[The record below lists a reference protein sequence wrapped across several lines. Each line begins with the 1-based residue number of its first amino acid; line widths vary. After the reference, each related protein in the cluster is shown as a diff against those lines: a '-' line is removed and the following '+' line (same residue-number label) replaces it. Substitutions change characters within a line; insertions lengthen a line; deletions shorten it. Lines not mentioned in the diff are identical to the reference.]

1 MLYSLMDIEGI
12 GPVMAAKLKKLGIR
26 TTAKLLEAAKTAK
39 QRKILAAKLEID
51 ERVLLRWVTLAD
63 RMRIKGVG
71 EPYAK
76 LLQVAGVD
84 TVKELKHRNVEN
96 LVKELRK
103 ANLKLNLVRQP
114 PSERRVA
121 KWKEIAKGLPP
132 VITY

>member
-26 TTAKLLEAAKTAK
+26 TTAKLLDAAKTAK
-39 QRKILAAKLEID
+39 QRKVLAAKLEID

-96 LVKELRK
+96 LVKELQK

-114 PSERRVA
+114 PSERRVS

>member
-26 TTAKLLEAAKTAK
+26 TTARLLEAAKTAK

-71 EPYAK
+71 EPYAN

-84 TVKELKHRNVEN
+84 TVKELKHRNVGN